1 MDGDSQRSVWSK
13 ITHFFGG
20 KSEDNLEQV
29 IMEARND
36 GDVEAEESNMLL
48 SVLSLGETQVQE
60 IMTPRTD
67 IACLTH
73 DSTIQEAAQCILT
86 NGHSRIP
93 VYKETKDNIIG
104 IIYAKDLLSYIVD
117 SANNPAADHVDK
129 IMRQPYFIPETK
141 SSAELLQEFRA
152 RKNHIAIVVDEYGG
166 TSGLITIED
175 LLEIIVGDIED
186 EFDAPREEDVQKVSD
201 DEFILHGRTFLED
214 LKEMD
219 ISIESE
225 EVDTIGGYLSLQA
238 GHVPAVNESF
248 EIDGWEFTVIEADT
262 KQIHKIS
269 AKKITQSVLTD
280 E

>member
-1 MDGDSQRSVWSK
+1 MWDK
-13 ITHFFGG
+13 ITHLFG
-20 KSEDNLEQV
+20 KSDDNLEQA
-29 IMEARND
+29 IMDAREE

-48 SVLSLGETQVQE
+48 SVLELSEKQVQE

-67 IACLTH
+67 ITCLTY
-73 DSTIQEAAQCILT
+73 DATIKEAAECILE

-93 VYKETKDNIIG
+93 VYKDTKDNIIG
-104 IIYAKDLLSYIVD
+104 IIYAKDLLTYIVG
-117 SANNPAADHVDK
+117 DK
-129 IMRQPYFIPETK
+129 HDFSEPVEKIARPPFFIPETK

-186 EFDAPREEDVQKVSD
+186 EFDAPKEEDVQKIND
-201 DEFILHGRTFLED
+201 NEYLLHGRTMLDD
-214 LKEMD
+214 LND
-219 ISIESE
+219 IEIKIESD

-238 GHVPAVNESF
+238 GHVPVVNETF
-248 EIDGWEFTVIEADT
+248 TVGDWQFTVIEADT

-269 AKKITQSVLTD
+269 AKKLSSDTA
-280 E
+280 EHE

>member
-1 MDGDSQRSVWSK
+1 MDGDSQRSMWDK
-13 ITHFFGG
+13 ITHLFG
-20 KSEDNLEQV
+20 KSDDNLEQA
-29 IMEARND
+29 IMDAREE

-48 SVLSLGETQVQE
+48 SVLELSEKQVQE

-67 IACLTH
+67 ITCLTY
-73 DSTIQEAAQCILT
+73 DATIQEAAQCILE

-93 VYKETKDNIIG
+93 VYKDTKDNIIG
-104 IIYAKDLLSYIVD
+104 IIYAKDLLTYII
-117 SANNPAADHVDK
+117 NNNRDYSDPVEK
-129 IMRQPYFIPETK
+129 IARAPFFIPETK

-186 EFDAPREEDVQKVSD
+186 EFDAPKEEDIQKIN
-201 DEFILHGRTFLED
+201 ENEYLLHGRTMLDD
-214 LKEMD
+214 LND
-219 ISIESE
+219 VAIPIESE

-238 GHVPAVNESF
+238 GHVPVVNEVF
-248 EIDGWEFTVIEADT
+248 TIGDWEFTVIEADT

-269 AKKITQSVLTD
+269 AKKSTQDIHSH

>member
-1 MDGDSQRSVWSK
+1 MDGDSQRSMWDK
-13 ITHFFGG
+13 ITHLFG
-20 KSEDNLEQV
+20 KSDDNLEQA
-29 IMEARND
+29 IMDAREE

-48 SVLSLGETQVQE
+48 SVLELSEKQVQE

-67 IACLTH
+67 ITCLTY
-73 DSTIQEAAQCILT
+73 DATIKEAAECILE

-93 VYKETKDNIIG
+93 VYKDTKDNIIG
-104 IIYAKDLLSYIVD
+104 IIYAKDLLTYIVG
-117 SANNPAADHVDK
+117 DK
-129 IMRQPYFIPETK
+129 HDFSEPVEKIARPPFFIPETK

-186 EFDAPREEDVQKVSD
+186 EFDAPKEEDVQKIND
-201 DEFILHGRTFLED
+201 NEYLLHGRTMLDD
-214 LKEMD
+214 LND
-219 ISIESE
+219 IEIKIESD

-238 GHVPAVNESF
+238 GHVPVVNETF
-248 EIDGWEFTVIEADT
+248 TVGDWQFTVIEADT

-269 AKKITQSVLTD
+269 AKKLSSDTA
-280 E
+280 EHE

>member
-1 MDGDSQRSVWSK
+1 MDGDSQRSMWDK
-13 ITHFFGG
+13 ITHLLG
-20 KSEDNLEQV
+20 KSDDNLEQA
-29 IMEARND
+29 IMDAREE

-48 SVLSLGETQVQE
+48 SVLELSEKQVQE

-67 IACLTH
+67 ITCLTY
-73 DSTIQEAAQCILT
+73 DATIKEAAECILE

-93 VYKETKDNIIG
+93 VYKDTKDNIIG
-104 IIYAKDLLSYIVD
+104 IIYAKDLLTYIVG
-117 SANNPAADHVDK
+117 DK
-129 IMRQPYFIPETK
+129 HDFSEPVEKIARPPFFIPETK

-186 EFDAPREEDVQKVSD
+186 EFDAPKEEDVQKIND
-201 DEFILHGRTFLED
+201 NEYLLHGRTMLDD
-214 LKEMD
+214 LND
-219 ISIESE
+219 IEIEIESD

-238 GHVPAVNESF
+238 GHVPVVNETF
-248 EIDGWEFTVIEADT
+248 TVGDWQFTVIEADT

-269 AKKITQSVLTD
+269 AKKLSSDTA
-280 E
+280 EHE

>member
-1 MDGDSQRSVWSK
+1 MDGDSQRSMWDK
-13 ITHFFGG
+13 ITHLFG
-20 KSEDNLEQV
+20 KSDDNLEQA
-29 IMEARND
+29 IMDAREE

-48 SVLSLGETQVQE
+48 SVLELSEKQVQE

-67 IACLTH
+67 ITCLTYNA
-73 DSTIQEAAQCILT
+73 TIKEAAQCILE

-93 VYKETKDNIIG
+93 VYKDTKDNIIG
-104 IIYAKDLLSYIVD
+104 IIYAKDLLTYIVG
-117 SANNPAADHVDK
+117 DK
-129 IMRQPYFIPETK
+129 HDFLEPVEKIVRPPFFIPETK

-186 EFDAPREEDVQKVSD
+186 EFDAPKEEDVQKIN
-201 DEFILHGRTFLED
+201 ENEYLLHGRTMLDD
-214 LKEMD
+214 LND
-219 ISIESE
+219 IEIEIESD

-238 GHVPAVNESF
+238 GHVPQVNESF
-248 EIDGWEFTVIEADT
+248 TVGEWQFTVIEADT

-269 AKKITQSVLTD
+269 AKKISSDITPN

>member
-1 MDGDSQRSVWSK
+1 MDGDSQRSSMWDK
-13 ITHFFGG
+13 ITHLFG
-20 KSEDNLEQV
+20 KSDDNLEQA
-29 IMEARND
+29 IMDAREE

-48 SVLSLGETQVQE
+48 SILELSEKQVQE

-67 IACLTH
+67 ITCLTY
-73 DSTIQEAAQCILT
+73 DATIREAAQCILE

-93 VYKETKDNIIG
+93 VYKDTKDNIIG
-104 IIYAKDLLSYIVD
+104 IIYAKDLLTYIVGD
-117 SANNPAADHVDK
+117 EHDYSDPVEK
-129 IMRQPYFIPETK
+129 IARPPFFIPETK

-186 EFDAPREEDVQKVSD
+186 EFDAPKEEDVQKIN
-201 DEFILHGRTFLED
+201 DEEYLLHGRAMLDD
-214 LKEMD
+214 LNDVD
-219 ISIESE
+219 IPIESD

-238 GHVPAVNESF
+238 GHVPVVNEVF
-248 EIDGWEFTVIEADT
+248 TVGDWEFTVIEADT

-269 AKKITQSVLTD
+269 AKKITQNTELH

>member
-1 MDGDSQRSVWSK
+1 MDGDSQRSMWDK
-13 ITHFFGG
+13 ITHLFG
-20 KSEDNLEQV
+20 KSDDNLEQA
-29 IMEARND
+29 IMDAREE

-48 SVLSLGETQVQE
+48 SVLELSEKQVQE

-67 IACLTH
+67 ITCLTS
-73 DSTIQEAAQCILT
+73 DATIQEAAQCILE

-104 IIYAKDLLSYIVD
+104 IIYAKDLLTYIV
-117 SANNPAADHVDK
+117 NNNHDYSDTVEK
-129 IMRQPYFIPETK
+129 IARAPFFIPETK

-186 EFDAPREEDVQKVSD
+186 EFDAPKEEDIQKIS
-201 DEFILHGRTFLED
+201 ENEYLLHGRTMLDD
-214 LKEMD
+214 LND
-219 ISIESE
+219 IAIPIESD

-238 GHVPAVNESF
+238 GHVPVVNEVF
-248 EIDGWEFTVIEADT
+248 TIGDWEFSVIEADT

-269 AKKITQSVLTD
+269 AKKITQDTNSH

>member
-1 MDGDSQRSVWSK
+1 MDGDSQRSMWDK
-13 ITHFFGG
+13 ITHLFG
-20 KSEDNLEQV
+20 KSDDNLEQA
-29 IMEARND
+29 IMDAREE

-48 SVLSLGETQVQE
+48 SVLELSEKQVQE

-67 IACLTH
+67 ITCLTS
-73 DSTIQEAAQCILT
+73 DATIQEAAQCILE

-104 IIYAKDLLSYIVD
+104 IIYAKDLLTYIV
-117 SANNPAADHVDK
+117 NNNHDYSDTVEK
-129 IMRQPYFIPETK
+129 IARAPFFIPETK

-186 EFDAPREEDVQKVSD
+186 EFDAPKEEDIQKIS
-201 DEFILHGRTFLED
+201 ENEYLLHGRTMLDD
-214 LKEMD
+214 LND
-219 ISIESE
+219 VAIPIESD

-238 GHVPAVNESF
+238 GHVPVVNEVF
-248 EIDGWEFTVIEADT
+248 TIGEWEFSVIEADT

-269 AKKITQSVLTD
+269 AKKMTQDTNSH

>member
-1 MDGDSQRSVWSK
+1 MDGDSQRSMWDK
-13 ITHFFGG
+13 ITHLFG
-20 KSEDNLEQV
+20 KSDDNLEQA
-29 IMEARND
+29 IMDAREE

-48 SVLSLGETQVQE
+48 SVLELSEKQVQE

-67 IACLTH
+67 ITCLTS
-73 DSTIQEAAQCILT
+73 DATIQEAAQCILE

-104 IIYAKDLLSYIVD
+104 IIYAKDLLTYIV
-117 SANNPAADHVDK
+117 NNNHDYSDTVEKLARAPF
-129 IMRQPYFIPETK
+129 FIPETK

-186 EFDAPREEDVQKVSD
+186 EFDAPKEEDIQKIS
-201 DEFILHGRTFLED
+201 ENEYLLHGRTMLDD
-214 LKEMD
+214 LND
-219 ISIESE
+219 IAIPIESD

-238 GHVPAVNESF
+238 GHVPVVNEVF
-248 EIDGWEFTVIEADT
+248 TIGDWEFSVIEADT

-269 AKKITQSVLTD
+269 AKKITQDTNSH

>member
-1 MDGDSQRSVWSK
+1 MDGDSQRSMWDK
-13 ITHFFGG
+13 ITHLFG
-20 KSEDNLEQV
+20 KSDDNLEQA
-29 IMEARND
+29 IMDAREE

-48 SVLSLGETQVQE
+48 SVLELSEKQVQE

-67 IACLTH
+67 ITCLTY
-73 DSTIQEAAQCILT
+73 DATIKEAAECILE

-93 VYKETKDNIIG
+93 VYKDTKDNIIG
-104 IIYAKDLLSYIVD
+104 IIYAKDLLTYIVG
-117 SANNPAADHVDK
+117 DK
-129 IMRQPYFIPETK
+129 HDFSEPVEKIARPPFFIPETK

-186 EFDAPREEDVQKVSD
+186 EFDAPKEEDVQKIND
-201 DEFILHGRTFLED
+201 NEYLLHGRTMLDD
-214 LKEMD
+214 LND
-219 ISIESE
+219 IEIEIESD

-238 GHVPAVNESF
+238 GHVPVVNETF
-248 EIDGWEFTVIEADT
+248 TVGDWQFTVIEADT

-269 AKKITQSVLTD
+269 AEKLSSDTA
-280 E
+280 EHE

>member
-1 MDGDSQRSVWSK
+1 MDGDSQRSSMWDK
-13 ITHFFGG
+13 ITHLFG
-20 KSEDNLEQV
+20 KSDDNLEQA
-29 IMEARND
+29 IMDAREE

-48 SVLSLGETQVQE
+48 SILELSEKQVQE

-67 IACLTH
+67 ITCLTY
-73 DSTIQEAAQCILT
+73 DATIREAAQCILE

-93 VYKETKDNIIG
+93 VYKDTKDNIIG
-104 IIYAKDLLSYIVD
+104 IIYAKDLLTYIVGD
-117 SANNPAADHVDK
+117 EHDYSDPVEK
-129 IMRQPYFIPETK
+129 IARPPFFIPETK

-186 EFDAPREEDVQKVSD
+186 EFDAPKEEDVQKVNE
-201 DEFILHGRTFLED
+201 DEYLLHGRAMLDD
-214 LKEMD
+214 LNDVD
-219 ISIESE
+219 IPIESD

-238 GHVPAVNESF
+238 GHVPVVNEVF
-248 EIDGWEFTVIEADT
+248 TVGDWEFTVIEADT

-269 AKKITQSVLTD
+269 AKKITQNTELH

>member
-1 MDGDSQRSVWSK
+1 MDGDSQRSMWDK
-13 ITHFFGG
+13 ITHLFG
-20 KSEDNLEQV
+20 KSDDNLEQA
-29 IMEARND
+29 IMDAREE

-48 SVLSLGETQVQE
+48 SVLELSEKQVQE

-67 IACLTH
+67 ITCLTY
-73 DSTIQEAAQCILT
+73 DATIKEAAECILE

-93 VYKETKDNIIG
+93 VYKDTKDNIIG
-104 IIYAKDLLSYIVD
+104 IIYAKDLLTYIVG
-117 SANNPAADHVDK
+117 DK
-129 IMRQPYFIPETK
+129 HDFSEPVEKIARPPFFIPETK

-186 EFDAPREEDVQKVSD
+186 EFDAPKEEDVQKIND
-201 DEFILHGRTFLED
+201 NEYLLHGRTMLDD
-214 LKEMD
+214 LND
-219 ISIESE
+219 IAIEIESD

-238 GHVPAVNESF
+238 GHVPQVNETF
-248 EIDGWEFTVIEADT
+248 TVGEWQFTVIEADT

-269 AKKITQSVLTD
+269 AKKLSPDTA
-280 E
+280 EHE

>member
-1 MDGDSQRSVWSK
+1 MDGDSQRSMWDK
-13 ITHFFGG
+13 ITHLFG
-20 KSEDNLEQV
+20 KPDDNLEQA
-29 IMEARND
+29 IMDAREE

-48 SVLSLGETQVQE
+48 SVLELSEKQVQE

-67 IACLTH
+67 ITCLTY
-73 DSTIQEAAQCILT
+73 DATIQEAAQCILE

-93 VYKETKDNIIG
+93 VYKDTKDNIIG
-104 IIYAKDLLSYIVD
+104 IIYAKDLLTYIVD
-117 SANNPAADHVDK
+117 GKHDYSDSVDK
-129 IMRQPYFIPETK
+129 IARPPFFIPETK

-186 EFDAPREEDVQKVSD
+186 EFDAPKEEDVQKIND
-201 DEFILHGRTFLED
+201 NEYLLHGRAMLDD
-214 LKEMD
+214 LND
-219 ISIESE
+219 VNIPIESD

-238 GHVPAVNESF
+238 GHVPVVNEVF
-248 EIDGWEFTVIEADT
+248 TVGNWEFTVIEADT

-269 AKKITQSVLTD
+269 AKKIAEDTALN

>member
-1 MDGDSQRSVWSK
+1 MDGDSQRSMWDK
-13 ITHFFGG
+13 ITHFFG
-20 KSEDNLEQV
+20 KSDDNLEQA
-29 IMEARND
+29 IMDAREE

-48 SVLSLGETQVQE
+48 SVLELSEKQVQE

-67 IACLTH
+67 ITCLTY
-73 DSTIQEAAQCILT
+73 DATIKEAAECILE

-93 VYKETKDNIIG
+93 VYKDTKDNIIG
-104 IIYAKDLLSYIVD
+104 IIYAKDLLTYIVG
-117 SANNPAADHVDK
+117 DK
-129 IMRQPYFIPETK
+129 HDFSEPVEKIARPPFFIPETK

-186 EFDAPREEDVQKVSD
+186 EFDAPKEEDVQKIND
-201 DEFILHGRTFLED
+201 NEYLLHGRTMLDD
-214 LKEMD
+214 LND
-219 ISIESE
+219 IEIEIESD

-238 GHVPAVNESF
+238 GHVPVVNETF
-248 EIDGWEFTVIEADT
+248 TVGDWQFTVIEADT

-269 AKKITQSVLTD
+269 AKKLSSDTA
-280 E
+280 EHE

>member
-1 MDGDSQRSVWSK
+1 MDGDSQRSSMWDK
-13 ITHFFGG
+13 ITHLFG
-20 KSEDNLEQV
+20 KSDDNLEQA
-29 IMEARND
+29 IMDAREE

-48 SVLSLGETQVQE
+48 SILELSEKQVQE

-67 IACLTH
+67 ITCLTY
-73 DSTIQEAAQCILT
+73 DATIREAAQCILE

-93 VYKETKDNIIG
+93 VYKDTKDNIIG
-104 IIYAKDLLSYIVD
+104 IIYAKDLLTYIVGD
-117 SANNPAADHVDK
+117 EHDYSDPVEK
-129 IMRQPYFIPETK
+129 IARPPFFIPETK

-186 EFDAPREEDVQKVSD
+186 EFDAPKEEDVQKVNE
-201 DEFILHGRTFLED
+201 DEYLLHGRAMLDD
-214 LKEMD
+214 LNDVD
-219 ISIESE
+219 IPIESD

-238 GHVPAVNESF
+238 GHVPVVNEVF
-248 EIDGWEFTVIEADT
+248 TVGDWEFTVIEADT

-269 AKKITQSVLTD
+269 AKKITHNTELH

>member
-1 MDGDSQRSVWSK
+1 MDGDSQRSSMWDK
-13 ITHFFGG
+13 ITHLFG
-20 KSEDNLEQV
+20 KSDDNLEQA
-29 IMEARND
+29 IMDAREE

-48 SVLSLGETQVQE
+48 SILELSEKQVQE

-67 IACLTH
+67 ITCLTY
-73 DSTIQEAAQCILT
+73 DATIREAAQCILE

-93 VYKETKDNIIG
+93 VYKDTKDNIIG
-104 IIYAKDLLSYIVD
+104 IIYAKDLLTYIVSD
-117 SANNPAADHVDK
+117 DHAYSDPVEK
-129 IMRQPYFIPETK
+129 IARPPFFIPETK

-186 EFDAPREEDVQKVSD
+186 EFDAPKEEDVQKVND
-201 DEFILHGRTFLED
+201 NEYLLHGRAMLDD
-214 LKEMD
+214 LND
-219 ISIESE
+219 VNIPVESD

-238 GHVPAVNESF
+238 GHVPVVNEIF
-248 EIDGWEFTVIEADT
+248 TVGDWEFTVIEADT

-269 AKKITQSVLTD
+269 AKKIAQNTELH

>member
-1 MDGDSQRSVWSK
+1 MDGDSQRSMWDK
-13 ITHFFGG
+13 ITHLFG
-20 KSEDNLEQV
+20 KSDDNLEQA
-29 IMEARND
+29 IMDAREE

-48 SVLSLGETQVQE
+48 SILELSEKQVQE

-67 IACLTH
+67 ITCLTN
-73 DSTIQEAAQCILT
+73 DATIQEAAQCILE

-93 VYKETKDNIIG
+93 VYKDTKDNIIG
-104 IIYAKDLLSYIVD
+104 IIYAKDLLTYIV
-117 SANNPAADHVDK
+117 NNNHDFSDPVEK
-129 IMRQPYFIPETK
+129 IVRVPFFIPETK

-186 EFDAPREEDVQKVSD
+186 EFDAPKEEDIQKIN
-201 DEFILHGRTFLED
+201 ENEYLLHGRTMLDD
-214 LKEMD
+214 LND
-219 ISIESE
+219 IAIPIESD

-238 GHVPAVNESF
+238 GHVPVVNEV
-248 EIDGWEFTVIEADT
+248 FTIGDWKFSVIEADT

-269 AKKITQSVLTD
+269 AKKITQDTNSH